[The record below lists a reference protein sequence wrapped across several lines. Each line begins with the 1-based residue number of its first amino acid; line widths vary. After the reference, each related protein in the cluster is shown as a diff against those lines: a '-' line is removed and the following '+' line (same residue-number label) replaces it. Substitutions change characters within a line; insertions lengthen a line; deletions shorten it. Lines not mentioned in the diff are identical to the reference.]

1 MKTKLNVLKRK
12 LIYLIERI
20 CLSEEDYINMKVQS
34 QIYRYMAN
42 TISIASNMDYEDVRD
57 GNEALITSV
66 PKSQTITVT
75 VDIWQ
80 LLAEMG
86 LPLDKRITK
95 LVITED

>member
-42 TISIASNMDYEDVRD
+42 TISLHSDIEYEDIRD
-57 GNEALITSV
+57 GNDTLITSV
-66 PKSQTITVT
+66 PKSQTVIVT

-80 LLAEMG
+80 LFAEMG
-86 LPLDKRITK
+86 WNFDKRTTK
-95 LVITED
+95 LVIVED